1 MKQGVLLINLGTPA
15 APTTAAV
22 RSYLHR
28 FLADPR
34 VISLPRFVWLPILNL
49 MVLPKR
55 PSASAAKYRQIWSK
69 DHGSPLA
76 YYTQKQAAQLQ
87 DLLPDYKV
95 AYAYSYSKP
104 LIADA
109 LAKMEQAHIDKLTII
124 PLYPQY
130 STTTIGS
137 VIDDINRFYFR
148 RAHIPELHIIN
159 GFADRD
165 DYLDLLAHNISTALD
180 NGQYGQV
187 IMSFHGIPVSYVKH
201 GDPYPQQCATTM
213 AGVKARLHT
222 EVPIMQTYQ
231 SKFGPAKWLTPA
243 TDAALKSLPP
253 KGVKRVLVVSPAF
266 VADCLETLHEL
277 DIENRGYFMDHGGQ
291 VFHLLPCFND
301 DPAFTKVLRNMVGEN
316 NG

>member
-15 APTTAAV
+15 APTTPAV
-22 RSYLHR
+22 RSYQHR

-34 VISLPRFVWLPILNL
+34 VINLPRFVWLPILNL

-55 PSASAAKYRQIWSK
+55 PSTSAAMYRQIWSQH
-69 DHGSPLA
+69 HGSPLA

-87 DLLPDYKV
+87 ELLPDYKL

-104 LIADA
+104 FIADA
-109 LAKMEQAHIDKLTII
+109 LTQMEKARIEKLTII

-148 RAHIPELHIIN
+148 RAQIPELHIIN
-159 GFADRD
+159 GFTDRD
-165 DYLDLLAHNISTALD
+165 DYLDLLAKNINVELD
-180 NGQYGQV
+180 HGQYDQV
-187 IMSFHGIPVSYVKH
+187 IMSFHGIPVSYAQH

-222 EVPIMQTYQ
+222 DVSVMQTYQ

-243 TDAALKSLPP
+243 TADTLKYLPQ

-266 VADCLETLHEL
+266 VADCLETLYEL
-277 DIENRGYFMDHGGQ
+277 DIENRAYFMDNGGQ

-301 DPAFTKVLRNMVGEN
+301 DPSFTKILRNMVVEN